1 VSTDSS
7 SLWPMRVAKPMGNDC
22 RNERL
27 LARRPDDPHTFRLR
41 MDSLAGGM
49 CREQYGIDRVAGH
62 ELLSLLRQGDC
73 FFVEFRG
80 LGLRQKRPDPLE
92 MTELPAPFPL
102 PPGERRVES
111 RRGVPSRGRRAK
123 KRDLGQVVEHEEQLE
138 PRFQESL
145 GSYAV
150 RQGKER
156 QVVRCR
162 TPLQGGADLVEL
174 IHPSGEGPLAVTI
187 RFGLLG
193 EGRVL
198 HQSTG
203 EPK

>member
-123 KRDLGQVVEHEEQLE
+123 KRDLGQVVEHEAARTPFSRE
-138 PRFQESL
+138 PRVL
-145 GSYAV
+145 
-150 RQGKER
+150 
-156 QVVRCR
+156 CR
-162 TPLQGGADLVEL
+162 APGQRA
-174 IHPSGEGPLAVTI
+174 PSGPLPDSIA
-187 RFGLLG
+187 RRRRS
-193 EGRVL
+193 GRADP
-198 HQSTG
+198 SKWGGSSGGNDTFR
-203 EPK
+203 PARRR